1 MARSFPILRDRI
13 EPLTVSELTSRIKE
27 SLETGFPDVYVVG
40 ELSRTTR
47 ASSGHW
53 YLTLKD
59 ENAVLN
65 AVVWRNVAGTLRFR
79 PEEGLEVIA
88 HGGIDV
94 YAPRGGYQL
103 IIRWMEPRGVG
114 ALQLAFQQ
122 LRERLEKE
130 GLFRDETKK
139 ALPPFPRRIG
149 VVTSPTGAAVRDI
162 INVIAR
168 RFPAAEVF
176 LYPVRV
182 QGDMAAPE
190 IAAALD
196 ALNHRRPDLDV
207 IIVGRGGGSLEDLW
221 AFNEEAVARAIHRSR
236 IPIVSAVGHEIDISI
251 SDLVADI
258 RAATPTEAGEIV
270 VPDRTEIIQRLNQAR
285 RRLAVAL
292 RRMVLRG
299 RERLAAAASRYVF
312 RHPEAILRERTQR
325 ADECLERMRDL
336 MAHRLSLTAESL
348 AGAGSRLEA
357 LSPLK
362 VLARG
367 YSVTL
372 GADGTAL
379 RSVADVAPGD
389 RIRTRLQRGELA
401 SQVTEVLQDAEPDAA
416 TPEDDA

>member
-1 MARSFPILRDRI
+1 MAPSFPILRENI
-13 EPLTVSELTSRIKE
+13 EPLTVSELTARIKE
-27 SLETGFPDVYVVG
+27 NLETAFPDVYVVG

-59 ENAVLN
+59 ENAVLS
-65 AVVWRNVAGTLRFR
+65 AVIWRNTAAGIRFE

-103 IIRWMEPRGVG
+103 IIKWMEPRGVG

-130 GLFRDETKK
+130 GLFRPEAKK
-139 ALPPFPRRIG
+139 PLPPFPRRIG

-162 INVIAR
+162 INVISR
-168 RFPAAEVF
+168 RYPLVEIL

-190 IAAALD
+190 IAMALD
-196 ALNHRRPDLDV
+196 ALNHRRPDLDL
-207 IIVGRGGGSLEDLW
+207 IIVGRGGGSMEDLW

-251 SDLVADI
+251 SDLVADV

-270 VPDRTEIIQRLNQAR
+270 VPDRADLLQRLAQSR

-292 RRMVLRG
+292 QRMVLRG
-299 RERLAAAASRYVF
+299 RERLEAAASRYVF
-312 RHPEAILRERTQR
+312 RHPESILRERAQR
-325 ADECLERMRDL
+325 ADECVERMKGL
-336 MAHRLSLTAESL
+336 MDHRLKLTAETLS
-348 AGAGSRLEA
+348 GAGSRLEA

-372 GADGTAL
+372 GPAGTAL
-379 RSVADVAPGD
+379 RSVADVAAGD
-389 RIRTRLQRGELA
+389 RIRTRLQRGELT
-401 SQVTEVLQDAEPDAA
+401 SQVTDVHEDAQPDADQA
-416 TPEDDA
+416 